1 MAVRIQMRRD
11 SAANWTS
18 NDPLLAEGEMGLEL
32 DTGRWKIGNGTSPW
46 SVLVYSNQIYSGA
59 SVITDNSASNAL
71 RITQIGSGNAL
82 IVEDSTNVDNTP
94 FIIDSNGNVGIGTIS
109 LPNKLNVDGTISVT
123 NINPGYNATVTSGGT
138 LTLTNASANQQF
150 FTGSSDHT
158 IVLPVASTL
167 SLGTNYKIH
176 NNSSGLITINSSGS
190 SLVYVL
196 APQVTAQITCI
207 LASGTNAASWDVDTD
222 TTPTDKYLT
231 TETAGATTTLTS
243 ASAQL
248 QFFTGTLNQTLVM
261 PVTSTMNIGMYFVIN
276 NNSTGTITIKTSN
289 LTDIVTLPANM
300 TINITCILNS
310 GVTPASWDVDYSGF
324 TNISGTGSPVMS
336 IGSTIANATVTGQL
350 TSTLASGTAPL
361 VVASNTLVS
370 NLNAQYL
377 NGNASSFFA
386 PISSPIFVGNPT
398 ADTAAVDTNNTQLA
412 TTAFVVGQAASATP
426 LIDGTAAAGTSLR
439 YARGDHVHPSG
450 TASPIFTGNV
460 TITDNSSSAA
470 LRITQTGSGNVL
482 LVEDSANPDS
492 TPFVINASG
501 NVGIGTASPAKLLD
515 VSGDAFIAGMTVGK
529 GAIADVT
536 DTIVGYEALNGVAP
550 GTQNTAL
557 GFTALKLNSGD
568 YNVAVGASAMP
579 FNTTGSGNVAVGRLA
594 MYTNTSGGSNAAF
607 GSLALLYNT
616 TGNWN
621 TGVGYGALQANIT
634 ANNNTA
640 VGANALNQSDTG
652 YDNTSIGFN
661 SLYTNSSGYY
671 NTAGGAE
678 ALYYNKLGAN
688 NTAFGRRALY
698 RNTNGTTNTGIG
710 VQALESTTTGGA
722 NAAVGSGSL
731 FYNTTGYQN
740 TAIGVN
746 SGIGSS
752 GNQNTT
758 GANNTFIGF
767 ESAGASSTANNVIT
781 LGNSAIATLRC
792 QVTTIT
798 SLSDARDKT
807 DIIQIPAGLDFINRL
822 QPVAFDWNTRDGAKV
837 GVPDMGFIA
846 QDLLQVMEDAGVVI
860 PNLVSQENP
869 DRLEAGYGT
878 LIPILVQAIKDLS
891 AQVKQLQ
898 EAINV

>member
-59 SVITDNSASNAL
+59 SVISDSSASNAL
-71 RITQIGSGNAL
+71 RITQIGLGNAL
-82 IVEDSTNVDNTP
+82 LVEDSTNVDNTP

-123 NINPGYNATVTSGGT
+123 NINPGYNATATSGGT

-150 FTGSSDHT
+150 LTGSSDHT

-190 SLVYVL
+190 NLVYVL
-196 APQVTAQITCI
+196 SPQVTAQITCI
-207 LASGTNAASWDVDTD
+207 LASGTGAASWDVDTD
-222 TTPTDKYLT
+222 TTPTDKYST

-276 NNSTGTITIKTSN
+276 NNSTGTITIKTSS

-324 TNISGTGSPVMS
+324 TNISGTGSPIMS
-336 IGSTIANATVTGQL
+336 TGSTIANATVTGQL

-398 ADTAAVDTNNTQLA
+398 ADTAAVDTNSTQLA
-412 TTAFVVGQAASATP
+412 TTAFVVGQASAATP
-426 LIDGTAAAGTSLR
+426 LIDGTAAAGTSLK

-460 TITDNSSSAA
+460 TITDNSANAA

-492 TPFVINASG
+492 TPFVIGASG
-501 NVGIGTASPAKLLD
+501 NVGIGTTTPAKLLD
-515 VSGDAFIAGMTVGK
+515 VQGDVLINGITVGV
-529 GAIADVT
+529 GIADF
-536 DTIVGYEALNGVAP
+536 P
-550 GTQNTAL
+550 GTVFGAGAAASSGMGSVVAIGNQALKDNTDGGGNTAV
-557 GFTALKLNSGD
+557 GD
-568 YNVAVGASAMP
+568 LSLWK
-579 FNTTGSGNVAVGRLA
+579 NTTGNHNTAVGNWA
-594 MYTNTSGGSNAAF
+594 S
-607 GSLALLYNT
+607 LYNT
-616 TGNWN
+616 TGSSNVAI
-621 TGVGYGALQANIT
+621 GSQALQANTT
-634 ANNNTA
+634 ASNNTA
-640 VGANALNQSDTG
+640 VGKNAMNQNDIG
-652 YDNTSIGFN
+652 YSNTSIGTN
-661 SLYTNSSGYY
+661 SLYTNSSGYQ

-678 ALYYNKLGAN
+678 ALYYNKLGTN
-688 NTAFGRRALY
+688 NTALGRRALY
-698 RNTNGTTNTGIG
+698 NNTNGERNTGIG
-710 VQALESTTTGGA
+710 VQTLESTTTGGT
-722 NAAVGSGSL
+722 NTAVGSGSL

-781 LGNSAIATLRC
+781 LGNSAISTLRC

-807 DIIQIPAGLDFINRL
+807 DIVHIPAGLDFINRL

-878 LIPILVQAIKDLS
+878 LIPVLVQAIKDLS

-898 EAINV
+898 EALNV